1 MPLRRS
7 HSALSSESVIRTPL
21 SLMDI
26 FVIMVSTL
34 MEPLEWHPQVNV
46 LLVDLLNSVWQ
57 VESLENVLLDT
68 SALKRLIHTSLTFPA
83 RLTPVHWD
91 LIALRVLKLLLDVL
105 LNSTPSKKVQSN
117 YLSAQTVKLD
127 ITVITI
133 N

>member
-1 MPLRRS
+1 
-7 HSALSSESVIRTPL
+7 VIRTPL

-26 FVIMVSTL
+26 SVIMVSTL

-83 RLTPVHWD
+83 RLTPVPWD

-105 LNSTPSKKVQSN
+105 
-117 YLSAQTVKLD
+117 
-127 ITVITI
+127 
-133 N
+133 